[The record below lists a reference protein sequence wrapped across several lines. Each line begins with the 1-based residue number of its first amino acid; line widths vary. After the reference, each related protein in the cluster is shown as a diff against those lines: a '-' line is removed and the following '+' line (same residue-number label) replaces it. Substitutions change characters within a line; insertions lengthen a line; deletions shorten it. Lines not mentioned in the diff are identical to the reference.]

1 MISILCF
8 ASQVNFLDPK
18 LTSDGKPYGPFRYK
32 EIVKQCYI
40 ISTKCNTSYTDL
52 LNITPVERDYL
63 FEFIMEEVR
72 QEQEMLKKKLEKN
85 GF

>member
-1 MISILCF
+1 MKFSC
-8 ASQVNFLDPK
+8 
-18 LTSDGKPYGPFRYK
+18 
-32 EIVKQCYI
+32 
-40 ISTKCNTSYTDL
+40 
-52 LNITPVERDYL
+52 ERDYL